1 MKERGIIFRPELAK
15 AVHLGIKTQTRREVK
30 PQPHAGVRPIAIA
43 HPRAPD
49 AVFED
54 GHGRPLRCPYGQPG
68 DRLWVRE
75 TWAYDLNV
83 DREETPELL
92 AWIRERGSSRI
103 NFRGTG
109 AQQTGCGGAPGRWRP
124 SIHMPRWASR
134 TTLEIIDVRV
144 ERLQEI
150 TEEDARAEGVEP
162 APFCK
167 AGRPSGMEHVEAFED
182 LWDSING
189 AGSWDANPFVW
200 RIEFRRVEP

>member
-1 MKERGIIFRPELAK
+1 MKERGIIFRPELAQ
-15 AVHLGIKTQTRREVK
+15 AVHLGTKTQTRREVK

-54 GHGRPLRCPYGQPG
+54 GHGRPLRCPYGVPG

-83 DREETPELL
+83 DREETPEML
-92 AWIRERGSSRI
+92 AWIRERGSARI

-134 TTLEIIDVRV
+134 TTLEINDVRV
-144 ERLQEI
+144 ERLQDI
-150 TEEDARAEGVEP
+150 SDEDARAEGFGIGWGP
-162 APFCK
+162 GCFY
-167 AGRPSGMEHVEAFED
+167 RTFNS
-182 LWDSING
+182 LWDGVNG
-189 AGSWDANPFVW
+189 AGAWDANPWVW
-200 RIEFRRVEP
+200 RIEFKRVTP